1 MQTDPA
7 KVETPSRPASQWAF
21 FRCGD
26 RGFAIPIDRV
36 AEIVPPAPTTRLPGT
51 GPMVVGL
58 VGFRGRVI
66 TLFDLGVIAGTRP
79 AAEWPGHRLVFVR
92 KAGRLFGFAVE
103 TMVTITAAEGT
114 GGISEAPAGLE
125 LGDVTGTVGLDG
137 QPYAQLDVDHL
148 LGRLL
153 A

>member
-1 MQTDPA
+1 
-7 KVETPSRPASQWAF
+7 
-21 FRCGD
+21 
-26 RGFAIPIDRV
+26 
-36 AEIVPPAPTTRLPGT
+36 
-51 GPMVVGL
+51 
-58 VGFRGRVI
+58 
-66 TLFDLGVIAGTRP
+66 
-79 AAEWPGHRLVFVR
+79 VFVR